1 MQLRFDKQF
10 SMSAI
15 ARPFVYCHGGVGEPI
30 RLVAAATAAAGGEDG
45 DTSERGS
52 GRGKSAQ
59 LQRWARARRIRSG
72 RTVDY
77 SRKAESSAPVAV
89 REPEASPQS
98 QSVALVNYDSSDE
111 DDDNSKN
118 ESAREVYMISDGT
131 GWTADHA
138 VQAALGQFENC
149 FVDQRCAVDTHLFS
163 QVQLGFCSPGFESIP
178 SLRCIL
184 CNQCSSYPNPFQIQ
198 SRP

>member
-1 MQLRFDKQF
+1 
-10 SMSAI
+10 MSAI
-15 ARPFVYCHGGVGEPI
+15 ARPFVFCHGGVGAHRGEPI
-30 RLVAAATAAAGGEDG
+30 RLVAAAAGGEDG
-45 DTSERGS
+45 EPKERGS
-52 GRGKSAQ
+52 GKGKSAQ

-77 SRKAESSAPVAV
+77 SRRAESSAPVAV
-89 REPEASPQS
+89 REREPEAPSTQS
-98 QSVALVNYDSSDE
+98 QSVALDNYDSSDE

-118 ESAREVYMISDGT
+118 EYAREVYMISDGT

-163 QVQLGFCSPGFESIP
+163 QVQLGFLPCSA
-178 SLRCIL
+178 RV
-184 CNQCSSYPNPFQIQ
+184 
-198 SRP
+198 